1 MMKGPQ
7 TTEKAQGTPLL
18 RYRIPVGEA
27 EGQLEVKNSVFIGT
41 AGHAADVEAAQAFIQ
56 RVREA
61 YPDANHHAWAYR
73 LTPGPQALIG
83 SSDDGEP
90 GGTAGRPMLAI
101 LEGSGLVEVVVVG
114 TRYFGGIKLGTGGLV
129 RAYSAA
135 AREALQSLPT
145 QELVLHRLARITIDY
160 SLYGTLQYTL
170 PRYGV
175 RIEDEQFTE
184 NVTLVLVVPYD
195 RTEQV
200 AALLREWTNGQIALE
215 EMWFEERYQPA
226 AARVE

>member
-1 MMKGPQ
+1 MGQ
-7 TTEKAQGTPLL
+7 
-18 RYRIPVGEA
+18 A
-27 EGQLEVKNSVFIGT
+27 EGQLEVKNSIFIGT
-41 AGHAADVEAAQAFIQ
+41 AGHAADVEAAQAFVQ

-73 LTPGPQALIG
+73 LTSGPQALIG

-101 LEGSGLVEVVVVG
+101 LEGSGLVQVVVVG
-114 TRYFGGIKLGTGGLV
+114 TRYFGGTKLGTGGLV

-135 AREALQSLPT
+135 AREALQNLPT

-170 PRYGV
+170 PRYDV
-175 RIEDEQFTE
+175 RTEDEQFAE
-184 NVTLVLVVPYD
+184 KVTLILVIPYD

-200 AALLREWTNGQIALE
+200 AALLREWTNGQTALE
-215 EMWFEERYQPA
+215 DTWIGERYQPA
-226 AARVE
+226 ASHAE